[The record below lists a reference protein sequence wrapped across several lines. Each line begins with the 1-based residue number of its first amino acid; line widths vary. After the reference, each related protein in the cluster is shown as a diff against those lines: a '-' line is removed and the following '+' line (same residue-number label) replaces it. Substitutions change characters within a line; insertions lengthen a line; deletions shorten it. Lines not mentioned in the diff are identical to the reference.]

1 MGILQTIWPVP
12 FKSAKRVSKK
22 DQRTVTVWRVLR
34 HKKWWLN
41 IMWCPGLDSRT
52 GKEHLQKP
60 GGTIGLINCIALKL
74 NV

>member
-1 MGILQTIWPVP
+1 
-12 FKSAKRVSKK
+12 
-22 DQRTVTVWRVLR
+22 
-34 HKKWWLN
+34 
-41 IMWCPGLDSRT
+41 MWCPGLDSGT